1 MRKKQWVILTA
12 LVLMLAVAFAGCGG
26 QGSGSTET
34 DQSAAGGTLTEFAAK
49 TLDGKDYTAEDLAKA
64 DVTMI
69 NVWATFCGPCIQE
82 MPEIASLEKRLP
94 DNVSLI
100 TCCVDYAEE
109 TDADC
114 RSILKDAGYE
124 GTTLVSF
131 EGDLEKVLGSTA
143 YVPTTFFFD
152 SEGNQVGEAVIGA
165 PGDPEKDYL
174 KGINDALAAS
184 GKGAVQLK

>member
-184 GKGAVQLK
+184 GKDAVQLK

>member
-1 MRKKQWVILTA
+1 MKKGLYLALGLILA
-12 LVLMLAVAFAGCGG
+12 MACIAFAGCGG
-26 QGSGSTET
+26 QGSGSIET

>member
-26 QGSGSTET
+26 QGSGSIET

>member
-1 MRKKQWVILTA
+1 MRKKQWMILTA
-12 LVLMLAVAFAGCGG
+12 LMLMLAAAFGGCGG
-26 QGSGSTET
+26 SGGESVED
-34 DQSAAGGTLTEFAAK
+34 DQAPAEEALADFAAT
-49 TLDGKDYTAEDLAKA
+49 TLEGETYTAEDLAKA

-131 EGDLEKVLGSTA
+131 EGDMEKVLGSTA

-152 SEGNQVGEAVIGA
+152 SEGNQVGEAVVGA

-184 GKGAVQLK
+184 GKDAVQLK

>member
-69 NVWATFCGPCIQE
+69 NAWATFCGPCIQE

-184 GKGAVQLK
+184 GKDAVQLK